1 MWSSYMEEEW
11 YQKELKAQHEQIKKK
26 NKED

>member
-11 YQKELKAQHEQIKKK
+11 YQKGLKAQHEQIKKK